1 MRLVKAVPYG
11 VRREIILAVLAGY
24 LLMLSAAPAGA
35 QTYFG
40 DTDAI
45 TNQQYGNNL
54 CATTGDLPVGVYSL
68 VSAHSSFEPCHQGL
82 ALSHSTQD
90 ENCDSNYP
98 PPSTWNIAGHGHLT
112 FGPPSS
118 GTTATAVEVQ
128 YWYGQSI
135 PSCTGGGTEVVCP
148 NGGLGE
154 DSTFQIGAFN
164 VSVPFDWGN
173 GGSINP
179 DHPTFPVPFYVFAK
193 PIGGSVQCTSNNIT
207 TEENNQGTPTP
218 APTPTPSGTPSATP
232 TPALDVT
239 NIMTH
244 QGGGR
249 KKHAS
254 PPGIYQLIHSRCS
267 ARTTQVSHAPTAG
280 MSRTTD
286 AIRIRIGITRYT
298 AI

>member
-82 ALSHSTQD
+82 ALGQGAPD

-112 FGPPSS
+112 FGPPAQGPPPRQSKCNI
-118 GTTATAVEVQ
+118 GT
-128 YWYGQSI
+128 
-135 PSCTGGGTEVVCP
+135 
-148 NGGLGE
+148 
-154 DSTFQIGAFN
+154 DKAF
-164 VSVPFDWGN
+164 PL
-173 GGSINP
+173 
-179 DHPTFPVPFYVFAK
+179 AL
-193 PIGGSVQCTSNNIT
+193 
-207 TEENNQGTPTP
+207 EEELRLC
-218 APTPTPSGTPSATP
+218 APTG
-232 TPALDVT
+232 V
-239 NIMTH
+239 
-244 QGGGR
+244 
-249 KKHAS
+249 
-254 PPGIYQLIHSRCS
+254 
-267 ARTTQVSHAPTAG
+267 
-280 MSRTTD
+280 
-286 AIRIRIGITRYT
+286 
-298 AI
+298 